1 MWITSLASTHRSVT
15 LVDADIE
22 VLVEPGLS
30 VTEHLAA
37 AQLTVPPGA
46 TVPRHSHGEA
56 EALLVPLAGE
66 VLLVGI
72 DGRVERL
79 GEGTIAVI
87 AAHERIS
94 VKNPGVE
101 PASVLV
107 CFAPATLGEPRN
119 VAQTPAVAGAS
130 C

>member
-1 MWITSLASTHRSVT
+1 MWITSLDSSHRSAT

-22 VLVEPGLS
+22 VLVEPGLNE
-30 VTEHLAA
+30 TEHLAA

-46 TVPRHSHGEA
+46 TVPRHCHGEA

-79 GEGTIAVI
+79 AEGTLAVI

-94 VKNPGVE
+94 VRNPGVE
-101 PASVLV
+101 SASVLV
-107 CFAPATLGEPRN
+107 CFAPETLVEPLN
-119 VAQTPAVAGAS
+119 VAPTPAVAGAS

>member
-1 MWITSLASTHRSVT
+1 MWITSLNSTRRTAT
-15 LVDADIE
+15 LVDAVIE

-30 VTEHLAA
+30 GIEHLAA
-37 AQLTVPPGA
+37 VRMTIPPGA
-46 TVPRHSHGEA
+46 AMPRHDHGES

-66 VLLVGI
+66 LLLVGV

-79 GEGTIAVI
+79 AAGMLAVV

-94 VKNPGVE
+94 VENPGGE
-101 PASVLV
+101 PATVLM
-107 CFAPATLGEPRN
+107 CFAPATFVGALGD
-119 VAQTPAVAGAS
+119 AQVPAVAGAS